1 MYTIYYL
8 VHWESKRRLR
18 PYKTLGGARIACR
31 LRNQHLG
38 FKQRRD
44 RMMID
49 NYAENTYWEYELYTV
64 DGDPFTRGTYCIE
77 RARVSTVEG
86 LFTELGATNDKAQ

>member
-18 PYKTLGGARIACR
+18 PYKTQAGARIACR

-38 FKQRRD
+38 FKHRLERIAD
-44 RMMID
+44 SGV
-49 NYAENTYWEYELYTV
+49 EYEVYSVENATV
-64 DGDPFTRGTYCIE
+64 RGTYCIE
-77 RARVSTVEG
+77 SAKVTTLE
-86 LFTELGATNDKAQ
+86 LFTELQATNDKAQ

>member
-8 VHWESKRRLR
+8 VHWESERRLR

-38 FKQRRD
+38 FKLRIQREQLATR
-44 RMMID
+44 
-49 NYAENTYWEYELYTV
+49 EYELYSV
-64 DGDPFTRGTYCIE
+64 EGELVRGTYCIE
-77 RARVSTVEG
+77 RARVTTLQ
-86 LFTELGATNDKAQ
+86 LFTELQATNDKAQ